1 MFCKGGAQMENK
13 YKNFYKKIEE
23 KYDAS
28 FEDAK
33 RIYRAQNS
41 IKLLMKTL
49 PKEKVKKVVED
60 SME

>member
-1 MFCKGGAQMENK
+1 MENK